1 MSYDPG
7 YTNPIYSIPTK
18 YTGGNS
24 GGNSEG
30 DIPIPT
36 YQFLQ
41 DVQQQ
46 QLESFSIFPT
56 GATLI
61 SGLGWPWITQ
71 QFANYEQSYGSV
83 ASKTRPFFH
92 GWSIN
97 GWYNAYLEGTAGTN
111 NLPNLGEQAY
121 DTLSRRGPFRNMF
134 NQPMTVNPYSPASEY
149 LSGLAIHPNT
159 FNADDLKVHGSSTRR
174 VNGANPKIT
183 PLTGVTNG
191 TESNKDWFVIS
202 VPKHGAAISEDYSIT
217 FSSETGAS
225 VDQSH
230 GWSSQT
236 SVEAA
241 TEISGS
247 LGLVD
252 ASFKATV
259 GKTWE
264 LNGDTTSSNHNTK
277 TTTTTASNT
286 YTVKPGQSIA
296 LLGTYMQGTLPMTYN
311 SPALIDYPGNYGGA
325 GTFGAKGALASS
337 GHVKGFSIQN
347 IPIRYITSLLMPS
360 PLSVTAANVN
370 HYCRA
375 AMVPGHQHISE
386 TSQLVSS
393 LYNLTSSGTVS
404 LKDVSQHEI
413 KEYVVI
419 GGEWVSKRSAT
430 SLQGESQNDD
440 LSTENAME
448 STSYTPHEGDT
459 LIVNGVEKNIGVL
472 YDEANKANGVYFG
485 SKYDDRFYLNG
496 PNQTVHTYS
505 GEDHVEGSI
514 YNDKIF
520 ADNNGSSGNSI
531 ESGDGDDTISAINGG
546 DYIDSGAGDDNVYV
560 TLDDNLVDEVNL
572 GSGSDTLTIDLSK
585 APKRYGLTV
594 NDLEYTD
601 KHIFKGGS
609 VEAEIF
615 GTSVLLYS
623 KGNHIATFLDYAK
636 QFDGYNI
643 HKLQE
648 IGLLNMHVLGDSN
661 DYDYVADWR
670 DPLITAKAEGK
681 TIYDDYDSLL
691 NSNSSALKETLKGMQ
706 EYFFEESTNELTKW
720 GLAHADEYESASDF
734 AHALLDQ
741 GRSSTIELPFG
752 YV

>member
-7 YTNPIYSIPTK
+7 YTNPIYSIPEK
-18 YTGGNS
+18 YS
-24 GGNSEG
+24 GGG
-30 DIPIPT
+30 LPIPE

-46 QLESFSIFPT
+46 QAQNFSIFPT

-61 SGLGWPWITQ
+61 SGLGWAWINQ
-71 QFANYEQSYGSV
+71 QLAYDMRIVSRANYAV
-83 ASKTRPFFH
+83 AKEKTLPFFH
-92 GWSIN
+92 GWSID
-97 GWYNAYLEGTAGTN
+97 GWYDAGVEGVTAGTK
-111 NLPNLGEQAY
+111 NLPNLGKQAY
-121 DTLSRRGPFRNMF
+121 KTLSRNGPFRNAF
-134 NQPMTVNPYSPASEY
+134 NQPQTVNPYSSASEY

-159 FNADDLKVHGSSTRR
+159 FAPETNAHDLKVHGSSNRR
-174 VNGANPKIT
+174 VNGASPTIS
-183 PLTGVTNG
+183 PLTDVTEG
-191 TESNKDWFVIS
+191 TGSKKDWFQIS
-202 VPKHGAAISEDYSIT
+202 VPKGGAAITEDYTIT
-217 FSSETGAS
+217 FTSETGAS

-236 SVEAA
+236 SVEATA
-241 TEISGS
+241 GISAS
-247 LGLVD
+247 LGAVD
-252 ASFKATV
+252 ASFQTTV
-259 GKTWE
+259 GTNWG
-264 LNGDTTSSNHNTK
+264 LNGDKTSSNHNTK

-286 YTVKPGQSIA
+286 YKVKPGKSIA
-296 LLGTYMQGTLPMTYN
+296 LLGTYTQGTLPMTYN
-311 SPALIDYPGNYGGA
+311 SPAVLDYPHNYGAA
-325 GTFGAKGALASS
+325 GSFGAKGALASAS
-337 GHVKGFSIQN
+337 NQLGLVA
-347 IPIRYITSLLMPS
+347 TSPS
-360 PLSVTAANVN
+360 PLSVTAADVY

-375 AMVPGHQHISE
+375 AMVPGHQHIYE
-386 TSQLVSS
+386 ASQMGNS
-393 LYNLTSSGTVS
+393 LYRLWSSGTVS
-404 LKDVSQHEI
+404 LKDVGQHEI
-413 KEYVVI
+413 KEYVII
-419 GGEWVSKRSAT
+419 GGEWVSNLSAT

-472 YDEANKANGVYFG
+472 YDEANKANGVYLG

-531 ESGDGDDTISAINGG
+531 ESGDGDDTIRAINGG

-560 TLDDNLVDEVNL
+560 TLDDNLVDEINL

-648 IGLLNMHVLGDSN
+648 VGLLNMHILGDSN

-681 TIYDDYDSLL
+681 SIYDDYDSLL

-706 EYFFEESTNELTKW
+706 EYFFKESTNELTTW

-734 AHALLDQ
+734 AHALLGQ
-741 GRSSTIELPFG
+741 GRSSTIDLPFG

>member
-121 DTLSRRGPFRNMF
+121 DTLCRRGPFRNMF

-430 SLQGESQNDD
+430 SLQGEVKMMTCPPKMRWNLQ
-440 LSTENAME
+440 
-448 STSYTPHEGDT
+448 
-459 LIVNGVEKNIGVL
+459 
-472 YDEANKANGVYFG
+472 
-485 SKYDDRFYLNG
+485 
-496 PNQTVHTYS
+496 
-505 GEDHVEGSI
+505 
-514 YNDKIF
+514 
-520 ADNNGSSGNSI
+520 
-531 ESGDGDDTISAINGG
+531 AIH
-546 DYIDSGAGDDNVYV
+546 
-560 TLDDNLVDEVNL
+560 
-572 GSGSDTLTIDLSK
+572 LT
-585 APKRYGLTV
+585 
-594 NDLEYTD
+594 
-601 KHIFKGGS
+601 
-609 VEAEIF
+609 
-615 GTSVLLYS
+615 
-623 KGNHIATFLDYAK
+623 
-636 QFDGYNI
+636 
-643 HKLQE
+643 
-648 IGLLNMHVLGDSN
+648 
-661 DYDYVADWR
+661 
-670 DPLITAKAEGK
+670 
-681 TIYDDYDSLL
+681 
-691 NSNSSALKETLKGMQ
+691 KETL
-706 EYFFEESTNELTKW
+706 
-720 GLAHADEYESASDF
+720 
-734 AHALLDQ
+734 
-741 GRSSTIELPFG
+741 
-752 YV
+752 

>member
-18 YTGGNS
+18 YS
-24 GGNSEG
+24 GGNL
-30 DIPIPT
+30 PIPT

-46 QLESFSIFPT
+46 QAQNFSIFPT

-61 SGLGWPWITQ
+61 SGLGWAWINQ
-71 QFANYEQSYGSV
+71 QLANYEQANYK
-83 ASKTRPFFH
+83 KTVPLFH

-97 GWYNAYLEGTAGTN
+97 GWYNAYLEGSTAGTN

-121 DTLSRRGPFRNMF
+121 DTLSRRGPFRNALY
-134 NQPMTVNPYSPASEY
+134 QPMTVNPYSSASEY

-159 FNADDLKVHGSSTRR
+159 FNADDLKVHGSSNRR
-174 VNGANPKIT
+174 VNGASPTIKPQT
-183 PLTGVTNG
+183 RVTQG
-191 TESNKDWFVIS
+191 TESKKDWFVIS

-236 SVEAA
+236 SVEA
-241 TEISGS
+241 TTGISAS
-247 LGLVD
+247 LGPVD
-252 ASFKATV
+252 ASFSATV

-264 LNGDTTSSNHNTK
+264 LNGDKTASNHNTK

-311 SPALIDYPGNYGGA
+311 SPAVIDYPGNYGGA
-325 GTFGAKGALASS
+325 GTFGAKGALASTGQTVLNMGS
-337 GHVKGFSIQN
+337 
-347 IPIRYITSLLMPS
+347 RYTPPS
-360 PLSVTAANVN
+360 PLSVTAADVN

-386 TSQLVSS
+386 ASQMGNS
-393 LYNLTSSGTVS
+393 LYSLTSSGTVS
-404 LKDVSQHEI
+404 LKDVGQHEI

-419 GGEWVSKRSAT
+419 GGEWVSSLSAT

-440 LSTENAME
+440 LSTKNAME

-472 YDEANKANGVYFG
+472 YDEANKANGVYLG

-546 DYIDSGAGDDNVYV
+546 DYIDAGAGDDNVYV

-691 NSNSSALKETLKGMQ
+691 NSNSSTLKETLKGMQ
-706 EYFFEESTNELTKW
+706 EYFFEESTNKLTKW
-720 GLAHADEYESASDF
+720 GMAHADEYESASDF

-752 YV
+752 YI